1 MSPNMRAN
9 VLQEIMIDGQTA
21 GPGTPSVDIT
31 DAHGR
36 FSFFFF
42 HFCIFLGKKKNYNL
56 PCSITIINVCVHLFK
71 MYLFTE
77 NRAIHREVCPF
88 SFFFIDFE

>member
-9 VLQEIMIDGQTA
+9 VLQEILIDGQTA

-31 DAHGR
+31 DSHGK

-42 HFCIFLGKKKNYNL
+42 FTLFLSKKKNYNL
-56 PCSITIINVCVHLFK
+56 PCSITIINVCVYLFK
-71 MYLFTE
+71 LYLFME
-77 NRAIHREVCPF
+77 NRAIHREV
-88 SFFFIDFE
+88 